1 MKKGV
6 IFATYSSLIGESQS
20 GGKYKT
26 RLKQLL
32 HWCGDDFDGVVS
44 FATSVFIFFN
54 GTKVNVRRNIWKTEI
69 PRLNKQIAGTSAL
82 MITQSPAGQKVGS
95 VLWRRPASQ
104 SIVRKMIGGVGSA
117 EYNFPLGTH
126 MESPQGKVEKTT
138 ASVPS

>member
-1 MKKGV
+1 M

-54 GTKVNVRRNIWKTEI
+54 GTKVNVRRNIWKTGI

-95 VLWRRPASQ
+95 ALWRRPASQ
-104 SIVRKMIGGVGSA
+104 SLVRKVIGGVGNA
-117 EYNFPLGTH
+117 EYCFPLGIH
-126 MESPQGKVEKTT
+126 MECPHGKVPETT
-138 ASVPS
+138 GDTGTSVPS